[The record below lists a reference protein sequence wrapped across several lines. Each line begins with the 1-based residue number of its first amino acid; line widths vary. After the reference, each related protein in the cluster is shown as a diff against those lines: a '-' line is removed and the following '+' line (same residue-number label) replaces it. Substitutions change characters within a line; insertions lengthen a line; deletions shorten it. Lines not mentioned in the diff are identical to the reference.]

1 MLALLQTPTD
11 FQTIIQQTV
20 QYIMPEV
27 ILTVFACGALILDVM
42 LPRNRKRMVAWI
54 SLAGLGFALISLIIL
69 YVNKAKSGTSS
80 TAFFDMIVLDN
91 YAVVFKL
98 MFLIGAALS
107 ILISIRYLEEE
118 G

>member
-1 MLALLQTPTD
+1 MLALLQATTD
-11 FQTIIQQTV
+11 FQTIVQQTI

-42 LPRNRKRMVAWI
+42 LPRDQKRVVAWVSLTGI
-54 SLAGLGFALISLIIL
+54 GFSLASLGIL
-69 YVNKAKSGTSS
+69 YYNIVSRGAPR
-80 TAFFDMIVLDN
+80 TAFFEMIVLDN

-107 ILISIRYLEEE
+107 TLLSV
-118 G
+118 